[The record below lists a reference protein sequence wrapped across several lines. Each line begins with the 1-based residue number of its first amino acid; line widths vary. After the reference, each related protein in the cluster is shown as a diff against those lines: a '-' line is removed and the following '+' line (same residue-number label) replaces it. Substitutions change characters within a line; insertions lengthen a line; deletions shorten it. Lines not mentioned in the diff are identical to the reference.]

1 MAVRS
6 EEPPVPPASL
16 VPLLQAAGEAPPADS
31 VIGLVRADGGAWG
44 RILEAAPTGRLEVE
58 ARLPTQHWSSPSVV
72 PDMVALEAPRLW
84 TRLRRHLPQGWA
96 IAAEVRWEAPSLVL
110 RLSAAPAGSR
120 ASAPTG
126 RKGSARG

>member
-44 RILEAAPTGRLEVE
+44 RMPEAAPTRRLEVE

-72 PDMVALEAPRLW
+72 PGMVALEAPRLW

-96 IAAEVRWEAPSLVL
+96 VAAEVRWEAPSLVL
-110 RLSAAPAGSR
+110 RLAAAPAESKV
-120 ASAPTG
+120 SAPTG